1 MAVEL
6 APATLLH
13 HRVLQTG
20 VSESNTEQG
29 TIRALSLVCLGQSKA
44 PKGKKNLLQHGE
56 SRQINKTHRTK
67 GNKNNRDLN

>member
-44 PKGKKNLLQHGE
+44 PKGKKIFSNMGKAD
-56 SRQINKTHRTK
+56 R
-67 GNKNNRDLN
+67 